1 VRNCGSIEGESV
13 GAKVLQGTNQFSE
26 DVISQSAKG
35 DWKLVMGEMLQLE
48 RCALKCQKQIHKLLD
63 SSLEVLA
70 AISLRPSAPEEI
82 AFERRCLKRDVDPI
96 QGF

>member
-1 VRNCGSIEGESV
+1 VAASKVSRR
-13 GAKVLQGTNQFSE
+13 VLQRTNQFSE

-70 AISLRPSAPEEI
+70 AISLRLSAQEEI